1 MLGTL
6 QKLLGNDQDYS
17 FLISSEPALFFSFLS
32 AHQFHSVNSQGRA
45 KRKALFRVYTSR
57 RGPPN
62 VDGKKVHSI
71 TLMYRSNMSFNLH
84 PQNHV
89 FATLELFKPD
99 I

>member
-17 FLISSEPALFFSFLS
+17 FLFSSEPALFFSFGSSISLS
-32 AHQFHSVNSQGRA
+32 KFSRA
-45 KRKALFRVYTSR
+45 REKEGLVSGIHLPSCPTR
-57 RGPPN
+57 RGLE
-62 VDGKKVHSI
+62 KVYSI